1 MTPKRLY
8 LNHNIEVII
17 MKLSIESKANR
28 VRSLITSLSAEEFS
42 PCELLAEVVAQAL
55 MSDDCDPCHAHW
67 LELHALIGD
76 KIEGMSE

>member
-1 MTPKRLY
+1 
-8 LNHNIEVII
+8 

-28 VRSLITSLSAEEFS
+28 VRSLITSLSAEECS

-76 KIEGMSE
+76 KIGGGVL